1 MAQQFE
7 FDLDM
12 SKEKREPHIV
22 YARVGDTESI
32 SILAHILSDGEP
44 YTPQGQNA
52 YFECVCPNG
61 HSIRQSANVAGTS
74 VTYVLDSGVLQA
86 AGVINI
92 AYFRFENGTTEEPT
106 YVESTEP
113 FTIIILSG
121 IDDNIDP
128 GDYIA
133 AWRSLQEQLNEIVD
147 YAENAF
153 PTIQNAV
160 NSVSS
165 ASSEALDSISKNK
178 QAVEDAASDVMA
190 PVNAYLEQA
199 QTQLDGAITEFKSD
213 GQTEIG
219 AFDTN
224 AGNKLTTFDS
234 NASSKLS
241 QYDSDVSSK
250 LSSIDETM
258 SDAKAQVNANIVELD
273 TATQKAIDAM
283 EAALSEDQYG
293 EILNRLSRV
302 WKLDIKD
309 VSILSGSVDLDT
321 VSTGTYVPSPDAG
334 TTIQHVPDGASG
346 AFILFSGQHSTTAKY
361 QLIIYPAASTPMY
374 VRNCKGTNAGDSVT
388 WGAWDSWTSVGTPV
402 AYPISVEN
410 GGTGATTPDEARA
423 NLGAGTS
430 DFSGDYNDLENKPQI
445 PTVPPLPLSIQNGGT
460 GATSA
465 AVARQNIGAGTSN
478 FSGDYND
485 LRNKPDIPEPI
496 ATPVSIS
503 NGGTGATTAT
513 QARANLGAG
522 TSNFSGSYDDLT
534 DKPNIPTVPVSI
546 ANGGTGATSA
556 SSARTNL
563 GALGPSSVYAGSGI
577 SVSTS
582 GNTVTITASGA
593 LDLNTYVKNAL
604 EALTDEPSMLV
615 NLASTT
621 AADVFEES
629 PRPGVTGTLSIAH
642 GGTGYT
648 SNPSIRVNLGST
660 SSDNL
665 FGSSSVTP
673 GVTGTLAVARGGT
686 GVTSLSALANNL
698 SQYLGSDASIYVGS
712 KVITSGGN
720 WVTLFSSSQYRS
732 LTGHTFNQSSDCVV
746 VMNGDSDADT
756 SAMYAATYRSSSGNV
771 GVQKASTQTPVR
783 VNYIVISTV

>member
-12 SKEKREPHIV
+12 GKEKREPHIV

-44 YTPQGQNA
+44 YTPQGKNA

-61 HSIRQSANVAGTS
+61 HSIRQSAHVSGTS

-113 FTIIILSG
+113 FTIIVLSG

-160 NSVSS
+160 NSVTS
-165 ASSEALDSISKNK
+165 ASSEALTSINQNK

-213 GQTEIG
+213 GKSEIS

-224 AGNKLTTFDS
+224 AGNKLTTFDA
-234 NASSKLS
+234 NASSKLDK
-241 QYDSDVSSK
+241 YDSDVSSK

-258 SDAKAQVNANIVELD
+258 SNAEAQVNANIVELD

-293 EILNRLSRV
+293 EILQRLARD
-302 WKLDIKD
+302 WKLDLQD
-309 VSILSGSVDLDT
+309 MSTLSGTVDLDT
-321 VSTGTYVPSPDAG
+321 VGIGTFVPSTDSG

-346 AFILFSGQHSTTAKY
+346 AFILFSGQYSALAKY
-361 QLIIYPAASTPMY
+361 QLIVYPASDTPMY
-374 VRNCKGTNAGDSVT
+374 VRNCAGISSSSSVSWQQ
-388 WGAWDSWTSVGTPV
+388 WGSWTPVGAPV
-402 AYPISVEN
+402 DFPVSIDN
-410 GGTGATTPDEARA
+410 GGTGATTAEQARQ

-430 DFSGDYNDLENKPQI
+430 DFSGDYNDLENKPTI
-445 PTVPPLPLSIQNGGT
+445 PTVPSFPLSISNGGT

-485 LRNKPDIPEPI
+485 LRNKPNIPDPI
-496 ATPVSIS
+496 AIPVSIS

-513 QARANLGAG
+513 QARRNLGAG
-522 TSNFSGSYDDLT
+522 TSNFSGNYNDLT
-534 DKPNIPTVPVSI
+534 NKPDIPTVPVSV

-582 GNTVTITASGA
+582 GNTVTITATGGI
-593 LDLNTYVKNAL
+593 DLNTYVKNAL

-629 PRPGVTGTLSIAH
+629 PRPGVTGTLPISR

-648 SNPSIRVNLGST
+648 SNPGILVNLASNLT
-660 SSDNL
+660 ASL

-673 GVTGTLAVARGGT
+673 GVTGTLPVTRGGT
-686 GVTSLSALANNL
+686 GTTSLSSLANSL
-698 SQYLGSDASIYVGS
+698 SSYLGSNYDIYVGS
-712 KVITSGGN
+712 KVVNGSDA
-720 WVTLFSSSQYRS
+720 WQTLFTSSQYRS
-732 LTGHTFNQSSDCVV
+732 LTGHTFSQSADVV
-746 VMNGDSDADT
+746 LVMNGDADANACDIYGT
-756 SAMYAATYRSSSGNV
+756 TYRSGSGNI
-771 GVQKASTQTPVR
+771 GVKTSRAGATR
-783 VNYIVISTV
+783 FNYLVLCPA

>member
-52 YFECVCPNG
+52 YFECVTPNG
-61 HSIRQSANVAGTS
+61 NNIRQSANVTGTS

-113 FTIIILSG
+113 FTIIVLSG

-160 NSVSS
+160 NSVTS
-165 ASSEALDSISKNK
+165 ASSEALTSINNNK

-213 GQTEIG
+213 GQTEIS

-224 AGNKLTTFDS
+224 AGNKLTTFDT

-241 QYDSDVSSK
+241 QYDADVSSK

-258 SDAKAQVNANIVELD
+258 SNAEAQVNANIVELD

-293 EILNRLSRV
+293 EILQRLSRD
-302 WKLDIKD
+302 WKLDLQD
-309 VSILSGSVDLDT
+309 MSTLSGTVDLDT
-321 VSTGTYVPSPDAG
+321 VGVGTFVPSTASG
-334 TTIQHVPDGASG
+334 TTIQHAPDGASG
-346 AFILFSGQHSTTAKY
+346 AFILFSGQYSMLAKY
-361 QLIIYPAASTPMY
+361 QLIVYPASDTPMY
-374 VRNCKGTNAGDSVT
+374 VRNCAGISSSDSVSWQQ
-388 WGAWDSWTSVGTPV
+388 WGSWAPVGAPV
-402 AYPISVEN
+402 DFPISIAN
-410 GGTGATTPDEARA
+410 GGTGATTAEQARQ

-430 DFSGDYNDLENKPQI
+430 DFSGDYNDLSNKPQI

-460 GATSA
+460 GATTPEQ
-465 AVARQNIGAGTSN
+465 ARQNIGAGTSN
-478 FSGDYND
+478 FSGSYND
-485 LRNKPDIPEPI
+485 LTEKPTIPEPI
-496 ATPVSIS
+496 ATPISIA

-534 DKPNIPTVPVSI
+534 DKPDIPTVPVSV

-582 GNTVTITASGA
+582 GNTVTITADGA

-604 EALTDEPSMLV
+604 EALTDEPSLLV

-629 PRPGVTGTLSIAH
+629 PRPGVTGTLPISH

-660 SSDNL
+660 SSDTL

-673 GVTGTLAVARGGT
+673 GVTGTLPVNRGGT
-686 GVTSLSALANNL
+686 GTTSLSSLANSL
-698 SQYLGSDASIYVGS
+698 SSYLGGSDFDIYVGS
-712 KVITSGGN
+712 KVIGGSDP
-720 WVTLFSSSQYRS
+720 WRTLFTSSAYRS
-732 LTGHTFNQSSDCVV
+732 LTGHAFNQGEDVV
-746 VMNGDSDADT
+746 LAMNADADANDCDIYGT
-756 SAMYAATYRSSSGNV
+756 TYRPSSGNI
-771 GVQKASTQTPVR
+771 GVKTSKTGSAR
-783 VNYIVISTV
+783 FNYLVLCPA

>member
-52 YFECVCPNG
+52 YFECVTPNG
-61 HSIRQSANVAGTS
+61 NNIRQSANVSGTS

-133 AWRSLQEQLNEIVD
+133 AWRSLQEQLNEIVN

-160 NSVSS
+160 NSVTS
-165 ASSEALDSISKNK
+165 ASSEALTSINNNK

-213 GQTEIG
+213 GQTEIS

-224 AGNKLTTFDS
+224 AGNKLTTFDA

-258 SDAKAQVNANIVELD
+258 SNAEAQVNANIVELD

-293 EILNRLSRV
+293 AILQRLSRV
-302 WKLDIKD
+302 WKLDVKD
-309 VSILSGSVDLDT
+309 VSILPGSADLDT
-321 VSTGTYVPSPDAG
+321 VSTGTYVPSVDG
-334 TTIQHVPDGASG
+334 LTTIQNTPSGASG

-374 VRNCKGTNAGDSVT
+374 VRNCKGTEAGGSVA

-430 DFSGDYNDLENKPQI
+430 DFSGDYNDLSNKPQI

-460 GATSA
+460 GAITPEQ
-465 AVARQNIGAGTSN
+465 ARQNIGAGTSN
-478 FSGDYND
+478 FSGSYND
-485 LRNKPDIPEPI
+485 LTEKPTIPEPI
-496 ATPVSIS
+496 ATPISIA

-534 DKPNIPTVPVSI
+534 DKPDIPTVPVSV

-582 GNTVTITASGA
+582 GNTVTITADGA
-593 LDLNTYVKNAL
+593 LDLNTYVKSAL

-621 AADVFEES
+621 AADVFDEA
-629 PRPGVTGTLSIAH
+629 PRPGVTGTLPIAQ

-648 SNPSIRVNLGST
+648 SNPSIRVNLSST
-660 SSDNL
+660 STDTL

-673 GVTGTLAVARGGT
+673 GVTGTLAVVRGGT
-686 GVTSLSALANNL
+686 GVTSLSALASSL
-698 SQYLGSDASIYVGS
+698 SSYLGSDFDIYVGS
-712 KVITSGGN
+712 KVISGSDP
-720 WVTLFSSSQYRS
+720 WRTLFTSSAYRS
-732 LTGHTFNQSSDCVV
+732 LTGHTFNQGEDVV
-746 VMNGDSDADT
+746 FAMNADADANDCDIYGTTYKSSTGNIGVKT
-756 SAMYAATYRSSSGNV
+756 SKTGSARF
-771 GVQKASTQTPVR
+771 
-783 VNYIVISTV
+783 NYLVLCPA

>member
-12 SKEKREPHIV
+12 SKEKREPNIV

-61 HSIRQSANVAGTS
+61 HSIRQSANVTGTS

-178 QAVEDAASDVMA
+178 QAVEDAAADVMA

-213 GQTEIG
+213 GQTEIS

-224 AGNKLTTFDS
+224 AGNKLTTFDT

-241 QYDSDVSSK
+241 QYDADVSSK

-258 SDAKAQVNANIVELD
+258 SSAEAQVNANIVELD

-293 EILNRLSRV
+293 EILQRLARD
-302 WKLDIKD
+302 WKLDLQD
-309 VSILSGSVDLDT
+309 MSTLSGTVDLDT
-321 VSTGTYVPSPDAG
+321 VGIGTFVPSIDAG

-346 AFILFSGQHSTTAKY
+346 AFILFSGQYSALAKY
-361 QLIIYPAASTPMY
+361 QLIVYPASDTPMY
-374 VRNCKGTNAGDSVT
+374 VRNCAGISSSSSVSWQQ
-388 WGAWDSWTSVGTPV
+388 WGSWTPVGAPV
-402 AYPISVEN
+402 DFPVSIDN
-410 GGTGATTPDEARA
+410 GGTGATTAEQARQ

-430 DFSGDYNDLENKPQI
+430 DFSGDYNDLENKPTI
-445 PTVPPLPLSIQNGGT
+445 PTVPSFPLSIQNGGT
-460 GATSA
+460 GATTA

-485 LRNKPDIPEPI
+485 LTNKPDIPEPI

-556 SSARTNL
+556 ASARTNL

-629 PRPGVTGTLSIAH
+629 PRPGVTGTLPVAR

-660 SSDNL
+660 SSDTL

-686 GVTSLSALANNL
+686 GVTSLSALANSL
-698 SQYLGSDASIYVGS
+698 SQYLGSDVSIYVGS
-712 KVITSGGN
+712 KVISSGGN
-720 WVTLFSSSQYRS
+720 WLTLFSSSQYRS

-756 SAMYAATYRSSSGNV
+756 SAMYAATYRGSSGNV
-771 GVQKASTQTPVR
+771 GVQKESTQTPAR

>member
-12 SKEKREPHIV
+12 GKEKREPHIV

-44 YTPQGQNA
+44 YTPQGKNA

-61 HSIRQSANVAGTS
+61 HSVRQSAHVSGTS
-74 VTYVLDSGVLQA
+74 VSYVLDSGVLQA

-113 FTIIILSG
+113 FTIIVLSG

-160 NSVSS
+160 NSVTS
-165 ASSEALDSISKNK
+165 ASSAALTSINQNK

-213 GQTEIG
+213 GQSEIS

-224 AGNKLTTFDS
+224 AGNKLTTFDA
-234 NASSKLS
+234 NASNKLAK
-241 QYDSDVSSK
+241 YDSDVSSK

-258 SDAKAQVNANIVELD
+258 SDAEAQVNANIVELD

-293 EILNRLSRV
+293 DILQRLARD
-302 WKLDIKD
+302 WKLTLQDMVVLNGMID
-309 VSILSGSVDLDT
+309 LNVVSVGTFALDPCKVT
-321 VSTGTYVPSPDAG
+321 VSNAPV
-334 TTIQHVPDGASG
+334 SG
-346 AFILFSGQHSTTAKY
+346 NKPFILFSGQYFKTMKY
-361 QLIIYPAASTPMY
+361 QLIVYPANDTPMY
-374 VRNCKGTNAGDSVT
+374 IRNCAGTSSSAGVLWQQ
-388 WGAWDSWTSVGTPV
+388 WGSWTPVGAPV
-402 AYPISVEN
+402 DFPISIAN
-410 GGTGATTPDEARA
+410 GGTGATTAEQARQ

-430 DFSGDYNDLENKPQI
+430 DFSGDYNDLENKPTI
-445 PTVPPLPLSIQNGGT
+445 PTVPSFPLSIQNGGT

-465 AVARQNIGAGTSN
+465 ALARQNIGAGTSN
-478 FSGDYND
+478 FSGSYND
-485 LRNKPDIPEPI
+485 LTDKPVIPEPI

-513 QARANLGAG
+513 QARRNLGAG
-522 TSNFSGSYDDLT
+522 TSNFSGNYNDLT
-534 DKPNIPTVPVSI
+534 NKPDIPTVPVSV

-577 SVSTS
+577 SVLTS
-582 GNTVTITASGA
+582 GNTVTITATGG
-593 LDLNTYVKNAL
+593 LDLNTLVKNAL
-604 EALTDEPSMLV
+604 EALTGEPSMLV
-615 NLASTT
+615 NLASTN

-629 PRPGVTGTLSIAH
+629 PRPGVTGTLPISR

-648 SNPSIRVNLGST
+648 SNPTIRVNLGST
-660 SSDNL
+660 STDTL

-686 GVTSLSALANNL
+686 GVTSLSALADDL
-698 SQYLGSDASIYVGS
+698 SSYLGSDASIYVGS
-712 KVITSGGN
+712 KVIASGGN
-720 WVTLFSSSQYRS
+720 WLTLFSSSQYRS
-732 LTGHTFNQSSDCVV
+732 LTGHTFNQSYDCVV
-746 VMNGDSDADT
+746 VMNGDSDADS
-756 SAMYAATYRSSSGNV
+756 SAMYAATYRQSSGNI
-771 GVQKASTQTPVR
+771 GVQKASSLTPAR